1 LDGPI
6 GYSTAAFVGSQ
17 VPWQYTIY
25 FENESNALAFARQIV
40 ITNVLNPSFD
50 IRTFRVSEIAFGNVT
65 ITAPSNRS
73 FYQTRVAAPY
83 PNPTNIVVDVTA
95 GVDVQHN
102 TVFWTLNAIDLN
114 SGQLA
119 QNAFEGV
126 LPPDSP
132 DPIGQGHVNFTIQ
145 PAAGVPT
152 GTVITNEAAIVFD
165 NNDPIITNP
174 TTNTVDA
181 VPPTSSVVALPAAV
195 LTTNFT
201 VNWFGTDDPNG
212 SGVANYDIYVS
223 DDGGPWQPWQ
233 LGISTNSAT
242 YSGQPGHSYYFYSV
256 AHDNSGN
263 VEAVPSGYEAKTF
276 VSTNQ
281 TPILPPI
288 PDQTLI
294 VGNRL
299 VLTNLASGSNAS
311 QNVTFALQNAPSGA
325 SINPTNGNFSWTPA
339 CDQGSTTNLITIWA
353 MDNSMPQL
361 SNSVTFAVFVGEC
374 VQVSIGSTVM
384 QIGTTSSVPVNL
396 LSTVALT
403 NLNFTVNYLSNR
415 FENWSFTPNPSN
427 DAIDGHTSAAL
438 DPAHAAFG
446 FGTKSGR
453 VFQGPALAG
462 NVAFSAVSNSSAFLP
477 LTIENIQ
484 GTKSD
489 GSLAGNTVGL
499 NGRVVV
505 IGPQPLVEGWMA
517 TNGRMLT
524 LYGNPG
530 ASYQIAYNTNLLAT
544 NWLSAWRV
552 PMTNLAEVFL
562 ADQTSPQLFYRAWEF
577 SANSP
582 ILELNSSTPTNLV
595 LLVYGQ
601 KGSNYLIVAGTNLA
615 APNNW
620 GSTAGFTLTNSFQF
634 IGVGAATN
642 QMRFFRANRP

>member
-1 LDGPI
+1 
-6 GYSTAAFVGSQ
+6 
-17 VPWQYTIY
+17 
-25 FENESNALAFARQIV
+25 
-40 ITNVLNPSFD
+40 
-50 IRTFRVSEIAFGNVT
+50 
-65 ITAPSNRS
+65 
-73 FYQTRVAAPY
+73 
-83 PNPTNIVVDVTA
+83 VDVTA
-95 GVDVQHN
+95 GVDVQHS

-114 SGQLA
+114 TGQLVE
-119 QNAFEGV
+119 NAFEGV
-126 LPPDSP
+126 LPPDTANN
-132 DPIGQGHVNFTIQ
+132 IGDGHVIYTIQ

-165 NNDPIITNP
+165 MNDPIITNP

-181 VPPTSSVVALPAAV
+181 VPPSSSVAALPPAE

-233 LGISTNSAT
+233 LAISTNSAT
-242 YSGQPGHSYYFYSV
+242 YSGQLGHYYHFYSV

-263 VEAVPSGYEAKTF
+263 VEGVPSSYQAMTF
-276 VSTNQ
+276 VSTSR

-299 VLTNLASGSNAS
+299 VLTNVASGSNGS

-339 CDQGSTTNLITIWA
+339 CDQGSTTNLITILA
-353 MDNSMPQL
+353 TDNGNPPL
-361 SNSVTFAVFVGEC
+361 SNSVVFAVSVGEC

-403 NLNFTVNYLSNR
+403 NLSFTVSYPSKR
-415 FENWSFTPNPSN
+415 FENWSFTPNPTN
-427 DAIDGHTSAAL
+427 AAIDPVT
-438 DPAHAAFG
+438 PVTVHAADATFNLA
-446 FGTKSGR
+446 TKNGQ

-462 NVAFSAVSNSSAFLP
+462 NVVFSALSNSSAFVP

-489 GSLAGNTVGL
+489 GSLAGNTNGL

-577 SANSP
+577 SANPP
-582 ILELNSSTPTNLV
+582 ILELSSPAPTNLV

-601 KGSNYLIVAGTNLA
+601 PGSNYVIVTGTNLA
-615 APNNW
+615 DSANW
-620 GSTAGFTLTNSFQF
+620 SPVAGFTLTNSSQL
-634 IGVGAATN
+634 IGSGAATN
-642 QMRFFRANRP
+642 QRRFFRAKGP